1 MPTTYTQAT
10 YTQTL
15 ESLNSALAKTQ
26 PGTPAYT
33 SILNQINT
41 VKNDYTSQVK
51 LSIDNVQTAKQQQ
64 AANTSQGVSI
74 GAILAGQA
82 AIAAAVAV
90 VKSQKDTISEGTKA
104 TAEVQNSISPTNES
118 ASATASAEKVA
129 NAGVVGNAN
138 GDPNPNAV
146 ITPGTGS
153 DPVANVDVTGKAG
166 GLFSSIPKIPK
177 PVVPTVISKNPGGGP
192 DHRVKIIVPESYIQM
207 ATRGNI
213 MDGSGGHIYNN
224 QGIVF
229 PYTPTISYE
238 HKADYTDQ
246 KIMHSNYSQ
255 YFYQRSYIT
264 PFTITGKFTVQND
277 GDAMAYLATVHLL
290 RALTKMLYGGDS
302 GDELSGSPPPVCR
315 LKAYGDYMLDG
326 VPITITSVKFEL
338 PDAVDYYT
346 LGNISPNRVFGR
358 TTVPTLSSITVTCI
372 PMYSRAEQQKFSVKS
387 WLSGDLRKKG
397 YL

>member
-10 YTQTL
+10 YTQTI

-26 PGTPAYT
+26 PNTPAYT
-33 SILNQINT
+33 SIQNQIST
-41 VKNDYTSQVK
+41 VKGDYTTQVK
-51 LSIDNVQTAKQQQ
+51 TSIDNVQTAKQQTASASQ
-64 AANTSQGVSI
+64 SGNIAAL
-74 GAILAGQA
+74 LAGQA
-82 AIAAAVAV
+82 AIAATVAIV
-90 VKSQKDTISEGTKA
+90 RSQKDTIN
-104 TAEVQNSISPTNES
+104 TASKETAAVESSVNPTNTSSSE
-118 ASATASAEKVA
+118 TASADKVA
-129 NAGVVGNAN
+129 TGTIVGNTN

-153 DPVANVDVTGKAG
+153 DPVANVDVTGQGK
-166 GLFSSIPKIPK
+166 LLDSMPKIPA
-177 PVVPTVISKNPGGGP
+177 PVTTTVISKNSPGLP
-192 DHRVKIIVPESYIQM
+192 DHRVKIIVPESYIKM
-207 ATRGNI
+207 STRGNI

-229 PYTPTISYE
+229 PYTPTIGYE

-246 KIMHSNYSQ
+246 KIMHSNYNQ
-255 YFYQRSYIT
+255 YFYQRSYVS

-290 RALTKMLYGGDS
+290 RALTKMLYGGDT
-302 GDELSGSPPPVCR
+302 GDEMSGSPPPVCR

-326 VPITITSVKFEL
+326 VPISITGVKFEL
-338 PDAVDYYT
+338 PDGVDYYT
-346 LGNISPNRVFGR
+346 LGNQSPNRIFGR

-372 PMYSRAEQQKFSVKS
+372 PMYSRAEQQKFSVKG
-387 WLSGDLRKKG
+387 WLTGDLRKKG

>member
-10 YTQTL
+10 YTQTI

-26 PGTPAYT
+26 PNTPAYT
-33 SILNQINT
+33 SIQNQINT
-41 VKNDYTSQVK
+41 VKGDYTTQVK
-51 LSIDNVQTAKQQQ
+51 TSIDNVQTARQQTASASQ
-64 AANTSQGVSI
+64 SGNVAAF
-74 GAILAGQA
+74 LAGQA
-82 AIAAAVAV
+82 AIAATVAV
-90 VKSQKDTISEGTKA
+90 VRSQKDTIN
-104 TAEVQNSISPTNES
+104 TASKETAAVENSVNPTNTSAAES
-118 ASATASAEKVA
+118 ASADKVA
-129 NAGVVGNAN
+129 SGGIVGNTN

-153 DPVANVDVTGKAG
+153 DPIANVDVTGQGK
-166 GLFSSIPKIPK
+166 LSSSM
-177 PVVPTVISKNPGGGP
+177 PVLPTKVTTTVISKNASGLP
-192 DHRVKIIVPESYIQM
+192 DHRVKIIVPESYIKM
-207 ATRGNI
+207 STRGNI

-264 PFTITGKFTVQND
+264 SFTITGKFTVQND

-290 RALTKMLYGGDS
+290 RALTKMLYGGDT
-302 GDELSGSPPPVCR
+302 GDEMSGSPPPVCR

-326 VPITITSVKFEL
+326 VPISITGVKFEL

-346 LGNISPNRVFGR
+346 LGNVSPNRVFGR
-358 TTVPTLSSITVTCI
+358 TTVPTLSTIVVSCV

-387 WLSGDLRKKG
+387 WLAGDLRKKG

>member
-10 YTQTL
+10 YTQTI

-26 PGTPAYT
+26 PNTPAYT
-33 SILNQINT
+33 SIQNQIST
-41 VKNDYTSQVK
+41 VKGDYTTQVK
-51 LSIDNVQTAKQQQ
+51 TSIDNVQTARQQTASASQ
-64 AANTSQGVSI
+64 SGNIAAL
-74 GAILAGQA
+74 LAGQA
-82 AIAAAVAV
+82 AIAATVAIV
-90 VKSQKDTISEGTKA
+90 RSQKDTIN
-104 TAEVQNSISPTNES
+104 TASKETAAVESSVNPTNTSSSE
-118 ASATASAEKVA
+118 TASADKVA
-129 NAGVVGNAN
+129 TGTIVGNTN

-153 DPVANVDVTGKAG
+153 DPVANVDVTGQGK
-166 GLFSSIPKIPK
+166 LLDSMPKIPA
-177 PVVPTVISKNPGGGP
+177 PVTTTVISKNSPGLP
-192 DHRVKIIVPESYIQM
+192 DHRVKIIVPESYIKM
-207 ATRGNI
+207 STRGNI

-246 KIMHSNYSQ
+246 KIMHSNYTQ
-255 YFYQRSYIT
+255 YFYQRSYVS

-290 RALTKMLYGGDS
+290 RALTKMLYGGDT
-302 GDELSGSPPPVCR
+302 GDEMSGSPPPVCR

-326 VPITITSVKFEL
+326 VPISITGVKFEL
-338 PDAVDYYT
+338 PDGVDYYT
-346 LGNISPNRVFGR
+346 LGNQSPNRIFGR

-372 PMYSRAEQQKFSVKS
+372 PMYSRAEQQKFSVKG
-387 WLSGDLRKKG
+387 WLTGDLRKKG

>member
-10 YTQTL
+10 YTQTID
-15 ESLNSALAKTQ
+15 SLNSALAKTQ

-41 VKNDYTSQVK
+41 VKNDYTTQVK
-51 LSIDNVQTAKQQQ
+51 VSINNVQAAQQQ
-64 AANTSQGVSI
+64 TASASQTGNI
-74 GAILAGQA
+74 AAILAGQA
-82 AIAAAVAV
+82 AIAATVAI
-90 VKSQKDTISEGTKA
+90 VKSQKSTIDLSTKSTDA
-104 TAEVQNSISPTNES
+104 VENIIKPTNDN
-118 ASATASAEKVA
+118 ASVTASADKVA
-129 NAGVVGNAN
+129 NAGVVGNPN

-153 DPVANVDVTGKAG
+153 NPVANVDVTGQMQGK
-166 GLFSSIPKIPK
+166 LDTSMPKIPA
-177 PVVPTVISKNPGGGP
+177 PITPTIISKNPSGPP
-192 DHRVKIIVPESYIQM
+192 DHRVKIIVPDSYIQM

-213 MDGSGGHIYNN
+213 MDGSGGHIFTNN
-224 QGIVF
+224 GIVF

-246 KIMHSNYSQ
+246 KIMHGNYNQ
-255 YFYQRSYIT
+255 YFYQRSYVT

-290 RALTKMLYGGDS
+290 RALTKMLYGGDT
-302 GDELSGSPPPVCR
+302 GDEMSGSPPPVCR

-326 VPITITSVKFEL
+326 VPISITGVKFEL

-346 LGNISPNRVFGR
+346 LGNVSPNRVFGR

-387 WLSGDLRKKG
+387 WLAGDLRKKG

>member
-10 YTQTL
+10 YTQTID
-15 ESLNSALAKTQ
+15 SLNSALAKTQ

-33 SILNQINT
+33 SILNQIDT
-41 VKNDYTSQVK
+41 VKNNYKTQVK
-51 LSIDNVQTAKQQQ
+51 VSIENAQAAQQQTAS
-64 AANTSQGVSI
+64 ASQTGNI
-74 GAILAGQA
+74 AAILAGQA
-82 AIAAAVAV
+82 AIAATVAI
-90 VKSQKDTISEGTKA
+90 VKSQKSTIDLSTKSTDA
-104 TAEVQNSISPTNES
+104 VENTIKPTNDN
-118 ASATASAEKVA
+118 ASNTASADKVA
-129 NAGVVGNAN
+129 NAGVVGNPN

-153 DPVANVDVTGKAG
+153 NPVANVDVTGTG
-166 GLFSSIPKIPK
+166 GSLLSSMPKIPA
-177 PVVPTVISKNPGGGP
+177 PVTPTIISKNSSGPP

-213 MDGSGGHIYNN
+213 MDGSGGHIFNN

-229 PYTPTISYE
+229 PYTPSILYD
-238 HKADYTDQ
+238 HKAEYSEQ

-255 YFYQRSYIT
+255 YFYQRSYIS

-277 GDAMAYLATVHLL
+277 ADAMAYLATVHLL
-290 RALTKMLYGGDS
+290 RALTKMLYGGDT
-302 GDELSGSPPPVCR
+302 GDEMSGSPPPVCR

-326 VPITITSVKFEL
+326 VPIGITGVKFEL

-358 TTVPTLSSITVTCI
+358 TTVPTMSSITVSCN

-387 WLSGDLRKKG
+387 
-397 YL
+397 